1 MEKQQM
7 TLNWTEMKCKV
18 KDKQMQETDK
28 NKTQI
33 LKYENLQN
41 ECKFL
46 AGQILS
52 HGTILVIRKLLTVS
66 WFLSK

>member
-1 MEKQQM
+1 
-7 TLNWTEMKCKV
+7 MKGKV

-66 WFLSK
+66 